1 MICFLLVGIR
11 SCTAR
16 SRSTPATAG
25 WLLLCSNLPCGGD
38 YISDVPEK
46 RPSLPW
52 TGGPVLPSCAQ
63 FQFDAIRLFPSIV
76 GTMALFCFTKKN
88 WWHCDLAIWE
98 FCTSSSPPTPR
109 EKKTGRNYHYS
120 SEKESFFY
128 NNEKESIGSCLYSQK
143 APFLNVVIFYPT
155 FCFLLHYMIPKQ

>member
-63 FQFDAIRLFPSIV
+63 FQFDAISFFSPL
-76 GTMALFCFTKKN
+76 
-88 WWHCDLAIWE
+88 WEQWHCFVLPRKTGDIVIWP
-98 FCTSSSPPTPR
+98 FGNFVLPAAPQPPGK
-109 EKKTGRNYHYS
+109 KKTGRNYHYS

>member
-63 FQFDAIRLFPSIV
+63 FQFDAISFFSPL
-76 GTMALFCFTKKN
+76 
-88 WWHCDLAIWE
+88 WEQWHCFVL
-98 FCTSSSPPTPR
+98 PR
-109 EKKTGRNYHYS
+109 KTGDIVIWPFGN
-120 SEKESFFY
+120 FV
-128 NNEKESIGSCLYSQK
+128 LPA
-143 APFLNVVIFYPT
+143 APQPPGKKKLEEITIILLRKNHFL
-155 FCFLLHYMIPKQ
+155 Q